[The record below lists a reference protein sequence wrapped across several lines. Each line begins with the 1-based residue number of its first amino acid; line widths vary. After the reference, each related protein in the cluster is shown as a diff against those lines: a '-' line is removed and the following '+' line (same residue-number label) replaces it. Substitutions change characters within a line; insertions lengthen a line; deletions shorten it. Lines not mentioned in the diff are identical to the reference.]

1 MIRDS
6 RHDDGINVLV
16 IINLKLDNDI
26 EMTFYVI
33 ELLILIESQA
43 HLRII

>member
-6 RHDDGINVLV
+6 PHDDGINVLV

-33 ELLILIESQA
+33 ELLILIES
-43 HLRII
+43 

>member
-1 MIRDS
+1 MIRDW

-33 ELLILIESQA
+33 EPLILIES
-43 HLRII
+43 

>member
-16 IINLKLDNDI
+16 IIHLKLDNDI

-33 ELLILIESQA
+33 EPLILIES
-43 HLRII
+43 

>member
-16 IINLKLDNDI
+16 TINLKLDNDI

-33 ELLILIESQA
+33 ELLILIES
-43 HLRII
+43 